1 MNSWL
6 SIPVI
11 LLLLISGTQCA
22 KILAVFPM
30 GARSHHILGS
40 TLLRGLA
47 EKGHDVTMIS
57 PFSEKTPPKNG
68 FYRDI
73 VLTGFKEEHE
83 NQLKTLNLFDMG
95 EANILLMIP
104 ILSKMMIDLAERT
117 LSQPDVQKLIHSGE
131 KFDVVIVEQFMNE
144 AHKGFAKHFNAPLV
158 LFSTIGA
165 SSWVNPLVGN
175 PTMLSYA
182 SEPSQAFGS
191 NMTLYERY
199 INAFTYS
206 YCQLINHL
214 YVFPQQDKLLKK
226 YFPNKM
232 DLADVM
238 YSASS

>member
-1 MNSWL
+1 
-6 SIPVI
+6 
-11 LLLLISGTQCA
+11 
-22 KILAVFPM
+22 
-30 GARSHHILGS
+30 
-40 TLLRGLA
+40 
-47 EKGHDVTMIS
+47 
-57 PFSEKTPPKNG
+57 
-68 FYRDI
+68 
-73 VLTGFKEEHE
+73 
-83 NQLKTLNLFDMG
+83 
-95 EANILLMIP
+95 
-104 ILSKMMIDLAERT
+104 MMIDLAERT
-117 LSQPDVQKLIHSGE
+117 LSQSDVQKLIHSGE

-182 SEPSQAFGS
+182 SKPSQAFGS

-226 YFPNKM
+226 YFPNNM

-238 YSASS
+238 YRASLVLMNSHSSTNLAVPYVPNMIDIGGFHVKSPTKLPEDLQEFLDNSKEGVIYFSLGSNVKSVFLPEQK